1 MKDIKTTV
9 FSGRIPR
16 ESTIKSKIVE
26 DCIKKELQLLGF
38 DFHQRSV
45 RRRYCAYPVQL
56 GDLVPYLSPE
66 RCVRIFS
73 DFGGGNSEDFRFAAE
88 RFIRLFQRYAR
99 ETGINLLDLNAWSM
113 HELLNDPRP
122 EAVELRRFLEN
133 NYPSL
138 PSLENYLE
146 HVGALVGMAGTDLNT
161 ALRSRRPLYFRLD
174 PTLNETDLNKIVKHL
189 IGAVQDL
196 FPAEETVLLIDG
208 LPFAVAELFSDM
220 LYSAA
225 YRSNIFFEDVFLYPE
240 RVRNAFLNNVDKA
253 VFFKHADPQSKRGI
267 SDFLGTNETN
277 EVTVTQYPNTKHQFG
292 LPRHSVFGDLSVV
305 TKPSGRNT
313 GYSVVKKNK
322 PRLREDEIDALNP
335 NEAIIVDLADRSFII
350 SEVD

>member
-1 MKDIKTTV
+1 MKDIRTTV
-9 FSGRIPR
+9 FSGMIPGDC
-16 ESTIKSKIVE
+16 TIKSKIAE
-26 DCIKKELQLLGF
+26 DCRRKDRQLLVF
-38 DFHQRSV
+38 DFHRNPV
-45 RRRYCAYPVQL
+45 PRRYCACPSQL
-56 GDLVPYLSPE
+56 GSLVPYLTPE
-66 RCVRIFS
+66 KCVRIFS
-73 DFGGGNSEDFRFAAE
+73 DFCGGNSDDFRFAAE

-99 ETGINLLDLNAWSM
+99 GTGVNLLDLNAWSM
-113 HELLNDPRP
+113 QELLNDPRP

-138 PSLENYLE
+138 PTLENYLE
-146 HVGALVGMAGTDLNT
+146 HVGALVGMTGTDLNA

-174 PTLNETDLNKIVKHL
+174 PTLNETDLKKIVKHL

-208 LPFAVAELFSDM
+208 LPFAVAELFSNM
-220 LYSAA
+220 LCSVA

-253 VFFKHADPQSKRGI
+253 VFFKHADPQSRRGI

-305 TKPSGRNT
+305 TKSTDRNT
-313 GYSVVKKNK
+313 GYSVVKKSK
-322 PRLREDEIDALNP
+322 PRLREDEIDALDP